1 MRLRWLPPAL
11 LERRVLI
18 ALIVI
23 AAGAWAFLALA
34 DEVREGETVPLD
46 RAIMLLFRDP
56 ADPSRPLG
64 PPGMDS
70 AVRDIT
76 ALGGWV
82 VISLVTFGVVG
93 RLLLAGRRRQAVLV
107 LVAIVGAAFLVESI
121 KDIVERPRPDL
132 VPHGVVTYTH
142 SFPSGHATGGAAT
155 YLTLGALLARFEPR
169 RRLKVFALS
178 VAVVITLLIGLSRI
192 YLGVHWPSDVL
203 AGWTLG
209 ACWALLCWSM
219 ARILQ
224 RSGAVET
231 GASRAEI
238 ATGS

>member
-1 MRLRWLPPAL
+1 MRLRWVPPAL

-18 ALIVI
+18 ALIAV
-23 AAGAWAFLALA
+23 AAGAWTFLALV
-34 DEVREGETVPLD
+34 DNVREGEGVELD
-46 RAIMLLFRDP
+46 RAILLLFRDP

-64 PPGMDS
+64 SPGMDS
-70 AVRDIT
+70 VVRDIT

-82 VISLVTFGVVG
+82 IISLVTFGVVG
-93 RLLLAGRRRQAVLV
+93 RLFLAGRTRQAVVV
-107 LVAIVGAAFLVESI
+107 LIAIAGAAFLVEGI
-121 KDIVERPRPDL
+121 KDIVERPRPNL
-132 VPHGVVTYTH
+132 VPHGVTTYTH

-169 RRLKVFALS
+169 RRLKVFALT
-178 VAVVITLLIGLSRI
+178 VAVVITVLIGVSRV

-209 ACWALLCWSM
+209 ACWALFCWSA

-224 RSGAVET
+224 RSGTIET
-231 GASRAEI
+231 GSGHGGH
-238 ATGS
+238 ATKG

>member
-1 MRLRWLPPAL
+1 MRLRWVPPAL

-18 ALIVI
+18 ALIAV
-23 AAGAWAFLALA
+23 AAGAWTFLALV
-34 DEVREGETVPLD
+34 DNVREGEGVRLD
-46 RAIMLLFRDP
+46 RAILLLFRDP

-70 AVRDIT
+70 VVRDIT

-82 VISLVTFGVVG
+82 IISLVTFGVVG
-93 RLLLAGRRRQAVLV
+93 RLFLAGRTRQAIVV
-107 LVAIVGAAFLVESI
+107 LVAIAGAAFLVEGI

-132 VPHGVVTYTH
+132 VPHGVTTYTH

-178 VAVVITLLIGLSRI
+178 VAVIVTLLIGLSRI

-224 RSGAVET
+224 RSGTVET
-231 GASRAEI
+231 GSGDRAS
-238 ATGS
+238 AT